1 MFTHIVIG
9 CNEPEKSIAFYDA
22 TFAALGIP
30 GNRMGE
36 RAYYG
41 SYGSGFFSVGRPAD
55 GGPATHANGG
65 TIGLAA
71 PEPAAVDAWHQAGL
85 ANGGSDEGAPGRRDM
100 PDAKLYGAY
109 LRDPVG
115 NKLCAFT
122 TNVDAEQEVG

>member
-1 MFTHIVIG
+1 VFTHIVVG
-9 CNEPEKSIAFYDA
+9 TNDPAASAAFYDA
-22 TFAALGIP
+22 TFAALGVP

-36 RAYYG
+36 AAYYG
-41 SYGSGFFSVGRPAD
+41 SYENGFFSVGRPRD
-55 GGPATHANGG
+55 GEPATHANGG
-65 TIGLAA
+65 TIGLSA
-71 PEPAAVDAWHQAGL
+71 PDQAAVDAWHAAGL

-122 TNVDAEQEVG
+122 TNVSE